1 MLSSFAN
8 DSYMSGVFPNAFQ
21 SFTHLILM
29 PSLWGRCHYFAH
41 FTGEE
46 MEPEKSPKLSSQQM
60 TESRIPPRCLT
71 PSFSYSVELLLWGK
85 KVRKWK
91 LINYFR
97 QWDAQI
103 LASCPGW
110 AGFSG
115 KGPAGFN
122 GPAGTGRAIGWLVPE
137 FWCPAHAPREL
148 TGHFQ
153 LSACPG
159 WGTGPHNPILA
170 APQGPWHPPP
180 HPPVFLCQ
188 NQGLSHPLI
197 NQRNVWGDVSL

>member
-1 MLSSFAN
+1 MLSSCAN

-46 MEPEKSPKLSSQQM
+46 MEPEKSPKPSSQQM

-103 LASCPGW
+103 LASCPEW

-122 GPAGTGRAIGWLVPE
+122 GPAGTGRAIGWVLMSSSCSSWAHWS
-137 FWCPAHAPREL
+137 FPALSVSRVRDRPPQPYPSCSPRPL
-148 TGHFQ
+148 TSTSSPSC
-153 LSACPG
+153 LPVSEPG
-159 WGTGPHNPILA
+159 
-170 APQGPWHPPP
+170 
-180 HPPVFLCQ
+180 
-188 NQGLSHPLI
+188 S
-197 NQRNVWGDVSL
+197 VSSTN